1 MANKASST
9 GLGSG
14 LDKHNGDRDKTRRL
28 SQFLLSI
35 TCHEDYDYHQIWY
48 RSIRHGR
55 ALWSWPSGQSWAAR
69 LGRTQKLDY
78 FRARGLLPPGSYSHQ
93 NKKPATIAV
102 TKARE
107 GIRDQKQIASKSA
120 KRSTQGVR
128 LANADG
134 E

>member
-1 MANKASST
+1 MKITTIIRSGIAAFVMGGLFGVGLPVKA
-9 GLGSG
+9 GPLV
-14 LDKHNGDRDKTRRL
+14 
-28 SQFLLSI
+28 
-35 TCHEDYDYHQIWY
+35 WV
-48 RSIRHGR
+48 
-55 ALWSWPSGQSWAAR
+55 
-69 LGRTQKLDY
+69 RTQKLDY

-102 TKARE
+102 TKARQ
-107 GIRDQKQIASKSA
+107 GIRDQKQTASKSA

>member
-1 MANKASST
+1 MIFAGRKVSGMSSLGRPPTTPGEAEPVGLPVKA
-9 GLGSG
+9 GPLV
-14 LDKHNGDRDKTRRL
+14 
-28 SQFLLSI
+28 
-35 TCHEDYDYHQIWY
+35 WV
-48 RSIRHGR
+48 
-55 ALWSWPSGQSWAAR
+55 
-69 LGRTQKLDY
+69 RTQKLDY

-102 TKARE
+102 TKARQ
-107 GIRDQKQIASKSA
+107 GIRDQKQTASKSA